1 MFFLLGAVFFFV
13 RVIIN
18 KDVTSHRHSVTGANR
33 AAGETPDM
41 EREIVLTGCPAILKE
56 HQLESPQ
63 AREQEPSEFHLYLPS
78 WEFDCISNA
87 TAQSRYRR
95 VGGFFP
101 GVTGGELK
109 DPMMVVERGVSW
121 RDPSLKIT
129 P

>member
-1 MFFLLGAVFFFV
+1 MEWGDPIGAGTTIWRFVRNDYRKWMSGMFFLLGAVFFFV

-41 EREIVLTGCPAILKE
+41 EREIVLTGYPAILKE

-78 WEFDCISNA
+78 
-87 TAQSRYRR
+87 
-95 VGGFFP
+95 
-101 GVTGGELK
+101 
-109 DPMMVVERGVSW
+109 
-121 RDPSLKIT
+121 
-129 P
+129 